1 MPDGA
6 LKTTLSPSQKLNDE
20 ALLILAV
27 GFRFLTT
34 VCDALNALQ
43 PSELVTSTA

>member
-6 LKTTLSPSQKLNDE
+6 LKTTLPPSQKLNAV
-20 ALLILAV
+20 ALEMLAV
-27 GFRFLTT
+27 VFRFLTT
-34 VCDALNALQ
+34 VCDTLNALQ